1 MNKLTLAEFGRDV
14 TKSADTLKLSR
25 ADFLS
30 SLLVVAAWLIV
41 RDDPEQSNKE
51 VIEILSNEKMLTW
64 SIDIARDVDNIAR
77 EAEAVEETVH

>member
-1 MNKLTLAEFGRDV
+1 MNKLTLAEFGREI

-41 RDDPEQSNKE
+41 RDDPEQTNEE
-51 VIEILSNEKMLTW
+51 VIEILSDEKMLTR

-77 EAEAVEETVH
+77 EAGVEEETVH